1 MIQTTSIPDQE
12 TPNETSDN
20 KSDLEA
26 KSRSLQRAA
35 ADCNDGYFIDDRSEI
50 NINFQKYRMVFVVN
64 KDAVFYKKCAL
75 RQARIVSIDLV
86 MLLRQ
91 NQ

>member
-1 MIQTTSIPDQE
+1 MTSSPDQE
-12 TPNETSDN
+12 SPNETSNN
-20 KSDLEA
+20 KSNLEA
-26 KSRSLQRAA
+26 KSRSLQRAG
-35 ADCNDGYFIDDRSEI
+35 ADCNDEYFIDDRSEI

-75 RQARIVSIDLV
+75 RQARKVSINLV
-86 MLLRQ
+86 MLLRH